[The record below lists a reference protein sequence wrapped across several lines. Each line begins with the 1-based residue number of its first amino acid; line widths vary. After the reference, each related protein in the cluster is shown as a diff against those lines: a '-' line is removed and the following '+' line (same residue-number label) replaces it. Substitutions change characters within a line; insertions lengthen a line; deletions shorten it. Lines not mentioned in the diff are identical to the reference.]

1 MKCFVLACLLA
12 ASLLPSALADVVEL
26 KNGDRITGEVVRL
39 QSGALLIKT
48 ESLGDVQVKW
58 DAVERITASEVLYV
72 RTQTAMVPVN
82 GLELTADGLALATPD
97 ADVDL
102 ELAAVES
109 IISENELRA
118 LAKTDQNRSG
128 HGLWSGSV
136 DAGMNAARGNSDTTS
151 LTLSLKTARVSE
163 ATRLTFNITS
173 LQATNRTNGQTSTSA
188 NAIRSGVRY
197 DLNLNDR
204 LYTFGFATFESNRV
218 QNLELRNVLGAGTGY
233 RLFQTARGGVLDLF
247 AGGSVNQE
255 FFSEREDRR
264 TAEFLVGQ
272 DFSAPL
278 SSRTSVNGRFSFFPN
293 LSVLGEYRAVLDSTA
308 NTKLNNWIGWQVT
321 VSNIYVSNPPGTS
334 RNNDLL
340 VSTGIRVSLGQE
352 KQFMPRLKVGSIYR

>member
-1 MKCFVLACLLA
+1 V
-12 ASLLPSALADVVEL
+12 
-26 KNGDRITGEVVRL
+26 
-39 QSGALLIKT
+39 
-48 ESLGDVQVKW
+48 
-58 DAVERITASEVLYV
+58 
-72 RTQTAMVPVN
+72 
-82 GLELTADGLALATPD
+82 
-97 ADVDL
+97 
-102 ELAAVES
+102 
-109 IISENELRA
+109 
-118 LAKTDQNRSG
+118 
-128 HGLWSGSV
+128 
-136 DAGMNAARGNSDTTS
+136 
-151 LTLSLKTARVSE
+151 
-163 ATRLTFNITS
+163 
-173 LQATNRTNGQTSTSA
+173 
-188 NAIRSGVRY
+188 
-197 DLNLNDR
+197 
-204 LYTFGFATFESNRV
+204 FATFESNRV

-247 AGGSVNQE
+247 AGGSMNQE